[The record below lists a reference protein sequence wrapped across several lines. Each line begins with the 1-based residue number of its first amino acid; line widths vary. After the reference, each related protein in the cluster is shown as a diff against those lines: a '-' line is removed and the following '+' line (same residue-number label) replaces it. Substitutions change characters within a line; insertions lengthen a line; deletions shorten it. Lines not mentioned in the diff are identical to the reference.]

1 MLGSQDESLKLA
13 LKQLIIEE
21 CDREINPEDIS
32 DNEILFGSDSQ
43 LELDSMDALQISMA
57 LHKKYGISTNDSKV
71 LRKIM
76 TSINTLADHIQPE

>member
-1 MLGSQDESLKLA
+1 MSQLKYE

-21 CDREINPEDIS
+21 CEKECEIEDIK
-32 DNEILFGSDSQ
+32 DDELLFGPESI

-57 LHKKYGISTNDSKV
+57 LHKKYGLKTTDSKE

-76 TSINTLADHIQPE
+76 VSINTLADYIESK

>member
-1 MLGSQDESLKLA
+1 MSQLKYE

-21 CDREINPEDIS
+21 CEKECKIEDIK
-32 DNEILFGSDSQ
+32 DDELLFGPESI

-57 LHKKYGISTNDSKV
+57 LHKKYGLKTTDSKE

-76 TSINTLADHIQPE
+76 VSINTLADYIESNNE

>member
-1 MLGSQDESLKLA
+1 MSQLKYE

-21 CDREINPEDIS
+21 CEKECEIEDIK
-32 DNEILFGSDSQ
+32 DDELLFGPESI

-57 LHKKYGISTNDSKV
+57 LHKKYGLKTTDSKE

-76 TSINTLADHIQPE
+76 VSINTLARLYRTNNE